1 MNTWLREILV
11 CPRHRLELKDEGKHL
26 VCPENDRYLV
36 VNGIPVFLFNDGSPT
51 HAYIERTIEQVSRI
65 ERGEDAEAVA
75 AINIESNDDIDQFV
89 KRELPY
95 TCGNLYF
102 SIQESVTR
110 YPFPEL
116 RLPAGEDRILL
127 DIGCNWGRWSIPA
140 AQKGYRA
147 IGIDPSLDAVLAAR
161 RIARQVGVEPEFIV
175 ADARF
180 LPFAD
185 DSMDV
190 CFSYS
195 VIQHFNKTNAKKSF
209 SEMARVAKTDGQ
221 ILVQMPNKYGLR
233 CLYHQMR
240 MGFKEGLEGRDVFY
254 WTPKELSGVFGSQF
268 GETEMTVDCFFGLNL
283 QAADIDLMPFSHR
296 MAIRLSEMLRSVS
309 QTFSP
314 LVKMADSVYLS
325 SLNQKT

>member
-1 MNTWLREILV
+1 MNKWLRDILV
-11 CPRHRLELKDEGKHL
+11 CPRHKLELKDDGNHL
-26 VCPENDRYLV
+26 ACPGNDRYLV
-36 VNGIPVFLFNDGSPT
+36 VDGVPVFLFDDGGPT
-51 HAYIERTIEQVSRI
+51 HAYIERTIEQVARI
-65 ERGEDAEAVA
+65 EAGEDADKVAV
-75 AINIESNDDIDQFV
+75 INVESTGDVDQFV

-116 RLPAGEDRILL
+116 RLPDGDDRILL
-127 DIGCNWGRWSIPA
+127 DVGCNWGRWTIPA
-140 AQKGYRA
+140 AQKGYRS

-161 RIARQVGVEPEFIV
+161 RIARQLGVEPEFMV

-185 DSMDV
+185 DSVDM

-195 VIQHFNKTNAKKSF
+195 VLQHFNKANAKISL
-209 SEMARVAKTDGQ
+209 SEMARVARTGGQ

-240 MGFKEGLEGRDVFY
+240 MGFKEGREGPDVFY
-254 WTPKELSGVFGSQF
+254 WTPRELSEVFGSQF

-283 QAADIDLMPFSHR
+283 QAADIDLMPLSHR
-296 MAIRLSEMLRSVS
+296 VAIRLSEMLRTASGS
-309 QTFSP
+309 FSP
-314 LVKMADSVYLS
+314 LVKMADSVYLR